1 MLFPTEVNIES
12 LSQKATLRWKK
23 NSMSNTER
31 VANKSES
38 KQLYSMILTANPR
51 NFVSM
56 STQADTSVRAPKQE
70 DLKEI
75 SLELSILKKKH
86 DLNRG
91 SNFLHDKNLSNLKK
105 QLDNFN
111 QEETRTL
118 TKLEKLK
125 SEVQRLEE
133 SVEET
138 MKKQEDALSATKI
151 YNHII
156 ERMKINK
163 LKLDIKNEDIIK
175 AVKNNKKI
183 LSEEIDIVRRQKE
196 SKIKTKKAL
205 ESLETFIDKETQ
217 EKIVDL
223 NTIEKDVKRKQEI
236 TLKREERYK
245 RQIEIAETAANEDRE
260 MRATQMREGVI
271 MHKFWYLYMKKRLEF
286 DMDKL
291 NHIEKAFEKVRK
303 NSSIND
309 ASEMVT
315 KFLTTEIAYNELR
328 RIVDDSNTNIVKTT
342 KKIQEIENNLA
353 NAEKLKPQN
362 NFKDALQKEIIEKL
376 KTATEDS
383 ERLMRIKQIH
393 QKINVWAGKILRKLG
408 VDQGESDLIQSFHLI
423 LENIKGTLQPIK
435 DIGASELK
443 CFTNTMTLKN
453 IIDNINQKDMKKFR
467 SDSFDENNDEAGIIR
482 DLAHSSPIIEG
493 KLKKTIT

>member
-12 LSQKATLRWKK
+12 LSQRATLRWKR
-23 NSMSNTER
+23 NSMSSTER
-31 VANKSES
+31 VINKSEN
-38 KQLYSMILTANPR
+38 KQLHSMILTADPR

-56 STQADTSVRAPKQE
+56 STQADTSVRVSKQE

-91 SNFLHDKNLSNLKK
+91 SNFLHDQKLGILKK
-105 QLDNFN
+105 KLENFR

-133 SVEET
+133 TINET
-138 MKKQEDALSATKI
+138 IKKQEDALSARKI

-156 ERMKINK
+156 ERMKIHK
-163 LKLDIKNEDIIK
+163 LNLDIKNEDIIK

-183 LSEEIDIVRRQKE
+183 LSEEIEICRKQKE

-205 ESLETFIDKETQ
+205 ENLEVFIEKETK
-217 EKIVDL
+217 EKEVDV

-236 TLKREERYK
+236 NLKREERYK

-271 MHKFWYLYMKKRLEF
+271 MHKFWYLYMKKRLDF
-286 DMDKL
+286 DMEKL

-309 ASEMVT
+309 SSEMVT
-315 KFLTTEIAYNELR
+315 KFLTTEIAFNELR
-328 RIVDDSNTNIVKTT
+328 RIVDDSNMNIIKTT

-353 NAEKLKPQN
+353 NTEKLKPQSN
-362 NFKDALQKEIIEKL
+362 IKDVLQKEIIEKI
-376 KTATEDS
+376 KIANEDI
-383 ERLMRIKQIH
+383 EKLMRMKQIH
-393 QKINVWAGKILRKLG
+393 QKIYVWGGKILRKLG
-408 VDQGESDLIQSFHLI
+408 LNQGDKNLIESFDMIRQ
-423 LENIKGTLQPIK
+423 NIKGFLKPIK
-435 DIGASELK
+435 ENG
-443 CFTNTMTLKN
+443 CFEIKGLTNTMTLKDIIEN
-453 IIDNINQKDMKKFR
+453 IDMKDMKKFR
-467 SDSFDENNDEAGIIR
+467 SDSFHQDVDEAGIIR
-482 DLAHSSPIIEG
+482 DLAYSSPMIEN
-493 KLKKTIT
+493 KMKKTIT